1 MCTSIRFNGADGS
14 MYFGRN
20 LDWVCGYGESIDFSP
35 RHLPYRSVLGA
46 PQRAEGFAVVG
57 VGVCAQGR
65 PLYFDCA
72 NERGLAVAGLNFPG
86 YADFPHEP
94 VDGVDSVATFELP
107 YWICRNFETVD
118 ELAAALEHTDIVS
131 LVVPGKP
138 ESFLHWMVADASR
151 SIVIE
156 RTATGLHVYDNTVDT
171 LANQPEFGWHLENLR
186 NYMTSAPEFA
196 APVSWGRQELAAWGA
211 GVSMRGIP
219 GDACSP
225 SRFVRA
231 AYTNAHYPVKD
242 NERENVSRLFHT
254 LGGVQMVEGTA
265 AVSDG
270 RLEKTLF
277 TSGYSSSTNT
287 YYVNSYDDFA
297 IRAFPMSDFDQDG
310 IEIQTR
316 PMR

>member
-1 MCTSIRFNGADGS
+1 M
-14 MYFGRN
+14 
-20 LDWVCGYGESIDFSP
+20 
-35 RHLPYRSVLGA
+35 
-46 PQRAEGFAVVG
+46 
-57 VGVCAQGR
+57 
-65 PLYFDCA
+65 YFDCA
-72 NERGLAVAGLNFPG
+72 NERGLAVAGLNFPPV

-94 VDGVDSVATFELP
+94 V
-107 YWICRNFETVD
+107 
-118 ELAAALEHTDIVS
+118 
-131 LVVPGKP
+131 
-138 ESFLHWMVADASR
+138 
-151 SIVIE
+151 
-156 RTATGLHVYDNTVDT
+156 
-171 LANQPEFGWHLENLR
+171 
-186 NYMTSAPEFA
+186 
-196 APVSWGRQELAAWGA
+196 SWGRRELAAWGT

-231 AYTNAHYPVKD
+231 AYASAHYPVKD
-242 NERENVSRLFHT
+242 NERENVSRLFRT

-270 RLEKTLF
+270 RLEETLF